1 MKIQFESTTA
11 CNANCTFCPRS
22 SMTRKG
28 GEMSDELF
36 RKIVKDGKE
45 IRHSFFVPFLN
56 GEPFMFPRIWDWLDY
71 MALEKVRVHI
81 YTNAERVDVDR
92 LVKYDNIS
100 VIYCGINAA
109 TREVYDKVVR
119 GPDFG
124 VVQAKVSEI
133 IKKAKIFMDNRDEVW
148 DREELKRAIQDI
160 IADCGKFVCLLGG
173 KSTGKSLVLEY
184 LEKRNMGTVFIV
196 DLRVRDKDILKA
208 LLTVLETRRDYY
220 VNLDNQTPTI
230 EAVLKAGE
238 VFASV
243 VGKGAAYGQF
253 LTTVTAF
260 MKMNSAKKT
269 LEVLI
274 DGLIKVEGEKVTII
288 IDEANVAFT
297 IKPETKEE
305 KIDAASDALLCLHN
319 SQNKPERF
327 ELFLNIFRM

>member
-1 MKIQFESTTA
+1 LTGT
-11 CNANCTFCPRS
+11 
-22 SMTRKG
+22 
-28 GEMSDELF
+28 
-36 RKIVKDGKE
+36 
-45 IRHSFFVPFLN
+45 
-56 GEPFMFPRIWDWLDY
+56 
-71 MALEKVRVHI
+71 
-81 YTNAERVDVDR
+81 VDVSNEKDYSREINLDDAANLLRDR
-92 LVKYDNIS
+92 NYINNIALAEAH
-100 VIYCGINAA
+100 GNA
-109 TREVYDKVVR
+109 TELKNNLT
-119 GPDFG
+119 
-124 VVQAKVSEI
+124 KI
-133 IKKAKIFMDNRDEVW
+133 IEKAKIFMANRDEVW
-148 DREELKRAIQDI
+148 DREELKGAIQDI

-260 MKMNSAKKT
+260 MKMNSAKRT

-274 DGLIKVEGEKVTII
+274 DGLIKVEGEKITII

-305 KIDAASDALLCLHN
+305 KIDAASDALLMFTQLTK
-319 SQNKPERF
+319 QTRKV
-327 ELFLNIFRM
+327 